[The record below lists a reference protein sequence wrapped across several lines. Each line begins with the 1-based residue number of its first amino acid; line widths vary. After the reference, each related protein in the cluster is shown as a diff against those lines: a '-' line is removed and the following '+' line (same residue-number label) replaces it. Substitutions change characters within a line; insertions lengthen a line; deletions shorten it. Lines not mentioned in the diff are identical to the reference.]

1 MGGLVGRQLRQRRP
15 DRPELDEPGLQ
26 GLLPGLGPVQGNAQ
40 PEDLLRQRPNPVR
53 LIAQPS
59 QRRAVLNVLVV
70 LPAYGLLVP
79 LRRLLLTSQPL
90 PQTGELP
97 VQPGYLL
104 TQLTSF
110 RAQRL
115 DRGLLVLRLLQGAR
129 SRRLALSAGEVGL
142 CLAGSML
149 ASERSFSRRV
159 TSACKESASFAVRRT
174 SCVSSTAAF
183 SLLRLLSS
191 CHFREPVRARDS
203 TSAQRSSSQ
212 RASAASARACS
223 RSHSERQSR
232 GAHAGAASGDD
243 QIPSSLSTSV
253 RPDPKSSSRTTMRS
267 TIARGVP
274 CYQPP
279 CRHSSRRDS

>member
-1 MGGLVGRQLRQRRP
+1 MSSSYCRRMVSLCLSDACSSRASRFP
-15 DRPELDEPGLQ
+15 
-26 GLLPGLGPVQGNAQ
+26 
-40 PEDLLRQRPNPVR
+40 
-53 LIAQPS
+53 
-59 QRRAVLNVLVV
+59 RRASSLFSRVTS
-70 LPAYGLLVP
+70 
-79 LRRLLLTSQPL
+79 LRSSPRSARSDLIVAFWFSACSR
-90 PQTGELP
+90 
-97 VQPGYLL
+97 V
-104 TQLTSF
+104 
-110 RAQRL
+110 
-115 DRGLLVLRLLQGAR
+115 AR

-191 CHFREPVRARDS
+191 CHFREPARARDS

-212 RASAASARACS
+212 RASAASARARSRSARACS

-243 QIPSSLSTSV
+243 QIPSSPSTSV
-253 RPDPKSSSRTTMRS
+253 RPDPKSSPRTAMRS

-279 CRHSSRRDS
+279 CRHSSRRES